1 MDKGTKLRNKMLI
14 FLLPLIVIPILLSGV
29 FWYISSKDQIKEEQI
44 NAAASNMTLL
54 NNSINDLIE
63 PKIHDVS
70 YLSKHLTSKDLS
82 ISKSSNARTVLEQY
96 IQEHPEVAMA
106 YVGTVKGDMIR
117 MPYYLYNK
125 SEYDPRERSWYK
137 QAKDSDITITD
148 PYISKTSGDLV
159 VTLSKKLADNS
170 GVIGIDMSISKLAD
184 IASSVK
190 IGDHGYTS
198 IIDLSNN
205 YIADKK
211 HDGGVAVSS
220 TLASQL
226 KEAKGQ
232 FEQQETIALY
242 ATNSATGW
250 KVMSTL
256 YKSETTEA
264 AKGIAVMNIVF
275 AIIVILISLAIIL
288 WLVRSITRPLQA
300 MAQKANQM
308 QHGDL
313 TVSTDVTSRDEV
325 GQLATTLNA
334 MKDNLA
340 TLVRGVG
347 DNTQQVTQSSAEM
360 EQHIAQ
366 NMLST
371 NDVTTAITQVSETTE
386 RQANDLQAASYAIND
401 VSTGVTTIAQSITDV
416 AEFSTTSLQHAHS
429 GQQAIY
435 EAVSTMQ
442 GIKDSVAMSN
452 EQIHSLHTHT
462 AEIGKMLE
470 MIKEIADQTNLLALN
485 ASIEAARAGEH
496 GKGFAVVA
504 DEVRKLAESSQ
515 RSANQIAS
523 LVTTIQSSTKQS
535 VEQMATTLQKV
546 DEGVVVTHT
555 AEERFANIMT
565 QIEGMTPKLESVS
578 ATTEEIASVTDQLA
592 NSIDNVSSHAQTT
605 NAMTEEVTA
614 SAQSTLH
621 SMNDM
626 QTEMKRLAAL
636 AASLEHSITQFKI

>member
-1 MDKGTKLRNKMLI
+1 MEKGTKLRNKMLI

-29 FWYISSKDQIKEEQI
+29 FWYTSSKDQIKEEQLT
-44 NAAASNMTLL
+44 AASSNMLLL

-70 YLSKHLTSKDLS
+70 YLSKKLTSKDLS
-82 ISKSSNARTVLEQY
+82 LSKSSNARTVLEQY
-96 IQEHPEVAMA
+96 VQEHTEVAMA
-106 YVGTVKGDMIR
+106 YVGTTKGDMIR
-117 MPYYLYNK
+117 MPYHLYNK
-125 SEYDPRERSWYK
+125 TAYDPRERTWYK

-148 PYISKTSGDLV
+148 PYISETNGDLV

-198 IIDLSNN
+198 IIDLSNH

-211 HDGGVAVSS
+211 HDGGEAVSS
-220 TLASQL
+220 TLSSQL
-226 KEAKGQ
+226 NEAKGQ
-232 FEQQETIALY
+232 FEEEKTIALY

-256 YKSETTEA
+256 YKDETTKA
-264 AKGIAVMNIVF
+264 AKGIAVANSIF
-275 AIIVILISLAIIL
+275 ALIVILISIAIIV
-288 WLVRSITRPLQA
+288 WLVRSITGPLQT
-300 MAQKANQM
+300 MAQKADQM
-308 QHGDL
+308 RHGNL
-313 TVSTDVTSRDEV
+313 TVSIDVTSRDEV
-325 GQLATTLNA
+325 GQLGLTLNA

-340 TLVRGVG
+340 TLVRDVG
-347 DNTQQVTQSSAEM
+347 TNTNQVTQSTAEM

-371 NDVTTAITQVSETTE
+371 TDVTTAITQVSETTE
-386 RQANDLQAASYAIND
+386 HQANNLQAASYAIND
-401 VSTGVTTIAQSITDV
+401 VAAGVTTIAQSITDV
-416 AEFSTTSLQHAHS
+416 TEFSTTSLQHAHS

-435 EAVSTMQ
+435 EAVSTMK
-442 GIKDSVAMSN
+442 GIKDSVILSN
-452 EQIHSLHTHT
+452 DQIHSLHTHT
-462 AEIGKMLE
+462 AEIGKMLD
-470 MIKEIADQTNLLALN
+470 IIREIADQTNLLALN

-515 RSANQIAS
+515 HSANQIAT
-523 LVTTIQSSTKQS
+523 LVSTIQASTKQS
-535 VEQMATTLQKV
+535 VEQMAATLQRV
-546 DEGVVVTHT
+546 DDGVSVTHT

-565 QIEGMTPKLESVS
+565 QIEGMTPKLEGVS

-614 SAQSTLH
+614 SAQNTLH

-626 QTEMKRLAAL
+626 QAEMERLALL

>member
-190 IGDHGYTS
+190 IGDNGYTS

>member
-29 FWYISSKDQIKEEQI
+29 FWYISSKEQIKEEQLT
-44 NAAASNMTLL
+44 AASSNMVLL

-70 YLSKHLTSKDLS
+70 YLSKRLTSKDLS

-106 YVGTVKGDMIR
+106 YVGTIKGDMIR
-117 MPYYLYNK
+117 MPYHLYNK
-125 SEYDPRERSWYK
+125 AEYDPRERPWYK

-170 GVIGIDMSISKLAD
+170 GVIGIDMSISKLGD

-198 IIDLSNN
+198 IIDLSNR

-211 HDGGVAVSS
+211 HDGGEAVSN
-220 TLASQL
+220 TLSSQL

-232 FEQQETIALY
+232 FEQEETITLY

-264 AKGIAVMNIVF
+264 AKSIAVMNIFF
-275 AIIVILISLAIIL
+275 AIIVILISLGIIL
-288 WLVRSITRPLQA
+288 WLVRSITRPLQT
-300 MAQKANQM
+300 MAQKADQM
-308 QHGDL
+308 RHGDL
-313 TVSTDVTSRDEV
+313 TVSTDVTSRNEV
-325 GQLATTLNA
+325 GQLAMTLNE

-340 TLVRGVG
+340 TLVRNVG
-347 DNTQQVTQSSAEM
+347 ENTQQVTQSSVEM

-371 NDVTTAITQVSETTE
+371 TDVTTAITQVSETTE
-386 RQANDLQAASYAIND
+386 RQANDLQEASYSIND
-401 VSTGVTTIAQSITDV
+401 VAKGVTTIAQSITDV
-416 AEFSTTSLQHAHS
+416 TEFSTTSLQHAHS

-435 EAVSTMQ
+435 EAVSTME
-442 GIKDSVAMSN
+442 GIKDSVTMSN
-452 EQIHSLHTHT
+452 AQIHTLHTHT
-462 AEIGKMLE
+462 AEIGKMLD

-515 RSANQIAS
+515 HSANQIAA
-523 LVTTIQSSTKQS
+523 LVTTIQTSTKQS

-546 DEGVVVTHT
+546 DEGVSVTQT
-555 AEERFANIMT
+555 AEQRFANIMT
-565 QIEGMTPKLESVS
+565 QMEGMTPKLEGVS

-614 SAQSTLH
+614 SAQNTLH

-626 QTEMKRLAAL
+626 QAEMKRLALL